1 MGLFKKCKGVNPNYT
16 DAMMI
21 LHSDNKILVNRN
33 DKLDHELD
41 CARFSIQILE
51 YKLKK
56 LEDSKKVDAA
66 KSVNKLT
73 EADSVICNLK
83 KKVAWLENQLA
94 EKEPKPKN
102 EIISTGRKIT
112 IRIPCEKNQDP
123 NSFEEAVK
131 QADRFNEGKLK
142 WALVDFDS
150 LEEMVKVL
158 EFGAKKYGSDNW
170 KKGLNTTEIVESLLR
185 HITAY
190 LNCEDT
196 DKESGMLHVGHIMCN
211 AMFLSYMNKYK
222 PEFDSRKFDSNKLK

>member
-102 EIISTGRKIT
+102 EIISTGREIT
-112 IRIPCEKNQDP
+112 IRIPCEKNKDP
-123 NSFEEAVK
+123 NFFEEAVK
-131 QADRFNEGKLK
+131 QSGTNKTVFTICDTDGNIHTFDGVNVFNCKDVVEVKGANSNVIARFNGFK
-142 WALVDFDS
+142 WYKN
-150 LEEMVKVL
+150 EM
-158 EFGAKKYGSDNW
+158 
-170 KKGLNTTEIVESLLR
+170 
-185 HITAY
+185 
-190 LNCEDT
+190 
-196 DKESGMLHVGHIMCN
+196 
-211 AMFLSYMNKYK
+211 
-222 PEFDSRKFDSNKLK
+222 